1 MSIGLRNLA
10 QWLIALDARGKLLIV
25 LVVDWFILSL
35 SAIIA
40 ISVTSSAPL
49 LGGPNL
55 NALLLAPP
63 LTIALLYVLR
73 SYRAVMR
80 FVGGEF
86 AERAA
91 VALALALAALRT
103 LHHLQDGF
111 AISLATL
118 GFFALIAFPALVLSR
133 AAARQFLRG
142 DTPTNDPVKVLI
154 YGAGAAGAQLASAL
168 RVGREYKPV
177 AFADD
182 RADLQG
188 RMLVGL
194 NIHSPDA
201 LPKLKAKGSFELVL
215 LAIPTLSRSRKR
227 EILERLEKMA
237 VKVLVMP
244 SLDDI
249 ASGRKRINDL
259 REVQIED
266 LLARDPVPPIPELL
280 SRFIEGKS
288 VMITGAG
295 GSIGSELCR
304 QALELGAKKLVLF
317 ETGEYALYAIDRE
330 LRKSPTA
337 SRCEILPVLANAL
350 DGRALEDALRENS
363 VETVYHAAAY
373 KHVPLVEANVVSA
386 VRNNV
391 IGTRNVLDAAIAC
404 GVRNFVLVSTDKAV
418 RPTNVMGAS
427 KRACELLVQ
436 AAAQE
441 YKDIRMSIVRFG
453 NVLASSGSVVPLFKE
468 QIASGG
474 PVTVT
479 HPEVTRYFMTI
490 QEAAQLVIQ
499 AGAMGSNGE
508 VFVLDMGQ
516 AVKIR
521 DLAERMIHLSGFQ
534 IRDAQTARGDIEIK
548 YTGLRPG
555 EKLYEELLIG
565 DNTVPS
571 SHARIRCAR
580 EEFLDSKQINS
591 WLTQIKLAFDAAD
604 SVETVRQLRR
614 VVPGFVQA
622 AGTAPIAENAIDQR
636 CKEYPEDIPTQ
647 RFTEVSVLRA
657 ART

>member
-1 MSIGLRNLA
+1 MSTGLRNLA
-10 QWLIALDARGKLLIV
+10 QWLIALDARGKLSIV
-25 LVVDWFILSL
+25 LAVDWVILTL
-35 SAIIA
+35 SAVVA
-40 ISVTSSAPL
+40 VSVTSNAPL
-49 LGGPNL
+49 MGGPNF

-63 LTIALLYVLR
+63 LTIALLYLPR

-103 LHHLQDGF
+103 LHHLHDEF
-111 AISLATL
+111 SISLATL

-133 AAARQFLRG
+133 TAARQFLRG
-142 DTPTNDPVKVLI
+142 ETPIKDPTKVLI

-168 RVGREYKPV
+168 RIGREYKPV

-201 LPKLKAKGSFELVL
+201 LPKLKAKGNFELVL
-215 LAIPTLSRSRKR
+215 LAIPTLSRTRKR
-227 EILERLEKMA
+227 EILEHLETMA

-317 ETGEYALYAIDRE
+317 EMGEYALYAIDRE
-330 LRKSPTA
+330 LRERPA
-337 SRCEILPVLANAL
+337 AEGCEIVPVLANAL
-350 DGRALEDALRENS
+350 DERALQDAMRVYQ

-386 VRNNV
+386 VRNNIV
-391 IGTRNVLDAAIAC
+391 GTKNVLDTAIAS

-427 KRACELLVQ
+427 KRVCELLVQ

-441 YKDIRMSIVRFG
+441 HTSIRMSIVRFG

-468 QIASGG
+468 QIANGG

-490 QEAAQLVIQ
+490 PEAAQLVIQ
-499 AGAMGSNGE
+499 AGAMGKHGE
-508 VFVLDMGQ
+508 VFVLDMGES
-516 AVKIR
+516 VKIR
-521 DLAERMIHLSGFQ
+521 DLAERMIHLSGLRV
-534 IRDAQTARGDIEIK
+534 RDPSNGHGEIEVL

-565 DNTVPS
+565 NDTMPS
-571 SHARIRCAR
+571 SHARIWCAR
-580 EEFLDSKQINS
+580 EDFIDKDEIDLWMMQVHQALSAVDEDRCIE
-591 WLTQIKLAFDAAD
+591 L
-604 SVETVRQLRR
+604 LRR
-614 VVPGFVQA
+614 VVPGFGRVQA
-622 AGTAPIAENAIDQR
+622 VGLTSSEPVGAMPMQ
-636 CKEYPEDIPTQ
+636 
-647 RFTEVSVLRA
+647 LRA
-657 ART
+657 PSCEEAPHQPVGLRVA

>member
-1 MSIGLRNLA
+1 
-10 QWLIALDARGKLLIV
+10 
-25 LVVDWFILSL
+25 
-35 SAIIA
+35 
-40 ISVTSSAPL
+40 
-49 LGGPNL
+49 
-55 NALLLAPP
+55 LLAPP
-63 LTIALLYVLR
+63 LTIALLYILR

-91 VALALALAALRT
+91 VALALALAVLRT
-103 LHHLQDGF
+103 LHHLHDDF
-111 AISLATL
+111 NISLATL
-118 GFFALIAFPALVLSR
+118 GFFALIAFPALALSR
-133 AAARQFLRG
+133 AAARRFLRG
-142 DTPTNDPVKVLI
+142 DIQLKDATRVLI

-168 RVGREYKPV
+168 RIGREYRPV

-182 RADLQG
+182 RSDLHG

-194 NIHSPDA
+194 NIYPTEA
-201 LPKLKAKGSFELVL
+201 LPKLKAKGAFEMVL
-215 LAIPTLSRSRKR
+215 LAIPSLSRSRKR
-227 EILERLEKMA
+227 EILERLEKIA

-280 SRFIEGKS
+280 SRFIEGKN

-304 QALELGAKKLVLF
+304 QALDLGARKLVLLDMS
-317 ETGEYALYAIDRE
+317 EYALYAIDRE
-330 LRKSPTA
+330 LRERPTA
-337 SRCEILPVLANAL
+337 QGCEIVPVLASAL
-350 DGRALEDALRENS
+350 DEAAVCDALRAHQ

-373 KHVPLVEANVVSA
+373 KHVPLVEANIVCA

-391 IGTRNVLDAAIAC
+391 FGTKTVLDTAIAN

-427 KRACELLVQ
+427 KRVCELLVQ
-436 AAAQE
+436 AAAQ
-441 YKDIRMSIVRFG
+441 DHPGIRMSIVRFG

-468 QIASGG
+468 QIALGG

-490 QEAAQLVIQ
+490 PEAAQLVIQ
-499 AGAMGSNGE
+499 AGAMGKHGE
-508 VFVLDMGQ
+508 VFVLDMGES
-516 AVKIR
+516 VKIR
-521 DLAERMIHLSGFQ
+521 DLAERMIHLSGL
-534 IRDAQTARGDIEIK
+534 RVHDPETGSGEIEIR

-555 EKLYEELLIG
+555 EKLYEELLIANDPHRTDHPRILKAHEGKLESVVLVTWLKALSSAFVNG
-565 DNTVPS
+565 DRAEV
-571 SHARIRCAR
+571 
-580 EEFLDSKQINS
+580 L
-591 WLTQIKLAFDAAD
+591 KLLQKCVDGYAPGGRSNVAAD
-604 SVETVRQLRR
+604 VVRGVGAGRSS
-614 VVPGFVQA
+614 A
-622 AGTAPIAENAIDQR
+622 AMSHSANSPHVAISAGSAIPIAR
-636 CKEYPEDIPTQ
+636 
-647 RFTEVSVLRA
+647 
-657 ART
+657 